1 MLTPRYFF
9 HDDFSELAG
18 YFESRPHV
26 RRQIRRGDYLWL
38 PGEPFARIHFIL
50 SGVAQ
55 NYIEH
60 ENGRRRIL
68 SFHGRGTVFPGYHGR
83 DYRIERS
90 IVTRAVSEME
100 VLEFTRAQF
109 AAMFEENAALRR
121 IQLDWYATY
130 VNLLLYDAAHQEFN
144 SARIQLCNL
153 LYLLQGGEAD
163 PQRLPDVTQDELSDI
178 LGMSRVNLART
189 LAQLREE
196 VILRTQR
203 RRIEIL
209 DPAGL
214 RASCSL
220 ETLDDG
226 APPEYCAYSKPF
238 SGGCL

>member
-1 MLTPRYFF
+1 MC
-9 HDDFSELAG
+9 
-18 YFESRPHV
+18 
-26 RRQIRRGDYLWL
+26 IRDR
-38 PGEPFARIHFIL
+38 
-50 SGVAQ
+50 
-55 NYIEH
+55 
-60 ENGRRRIL
+60 
-68 SFHGRGTVFPGYHGR
+68 
-83 DYRIERS
+83 
-90 IVTRAVSEME
+90 
-100 VLEFTRAQF
+100 
-109 AAMFEENAALRR
+109 
-121 IQLDWYATY
+121 
-130 VNLLLYDAAHQEFN
+130 FN

-196 VILRTQR
+196 GILRTQR

>member
-1 MLTPRYFF
+1 M
-9 HDDFSELAG
+9 
-18 YFESRPHV
+18 
-26 RRQIRRGDYLWL
+26 
-38 PGEPFARIHFIL
+38 
-50 SGVAQ
+50 AQ

-189 LAQLREE
+189 LAQ
-196 VILRTQR
+196 
-203 RRIEIL
+203 
-209 DPAGL
+209 PARKGSSVHSAG
-214 RASCSL
+214 ASRFWIPPGC
-220 ETLDDG
+220 
-226 APPEYCAYSKPF
+226 APPARWKRWTTVHRLSTALILNRFPAAVCKNDI
-238 SGGCL
+238 